1 MSSNG
6 YIINDF
12 LFNINEDFIEVDY
25 SFNTTSNYI
34 LNESLR
40 EYLVSI
46 KEEIGNYQQKWDIYK
61 KYTNKYEYI
70 NSAINNGT
78 IKYPIC
84 SYKPISR
91 SFFKMIEIL
100 NNFDFNF
107 EKNIS
112 SFHLAEGPGG
122 FIEALAN
129 YRNNKTDNYYGIT
142 LMDNNSDIPKWNKI
156 SNFMKQNKN
165 IKLLYGPKNDG
176 NLYLNHNL
184 LYFKEN
190 YSNKY
195 DFITADG
202 GFDYSIDF
210 NKQEENSLNLIFCE
224 VLYALILQ
232 KENGSF
238 ILKIFDIFHKVT
250 LEILYLLCYFYEKV
264 NIYKPLTSREANS
277 EKYIICKK
285 FKKKLN
291 YNKIIDKLT
300 KNFYDLENKKINN
313 IFKIDLNI
321 YYLNKIQE
329 INAIFGQ
336 QQIENIMNTINYI
349 KDTSTNH
356 NEKINKIKNNNIDKC
371 IKWCIHNNQPINK
384 EVINNREVTNNREV
398 INNTELINNTQLI
411 NNKQLD

>member
-1 MSSNG
+1 MSLNG

-12 LFNINEDFIEVDY
+12 LFNINEEYIEVDF
-25 SFNTTSNYI
+25 SCNTVSNYI

-40 EYLVSI
+40 EYLVNI
-46 KEEIGNYQQKWDIYK
+46 KEEIGNYQNKWDIYK

-70 NSAINNGT
+70 NTAIQTNINNNN

-107 EKNIS
+107 NKNIS

-129 YRNNKTDNYYGIT
+129 HRKNENDNYYGIT

-156 SNFMKQNKN
+156 SNFMKHNKN

-184 LYFKEN
+184 LYFKKY
-190 YSNKY
+190 YSNNY

-238 ILKIFDIFHKVT
+238 VLKIFDIFHKVT
-250 LEILYLLCYFYEKV
+250 LEIIYLLCYFYEKV

-277 EKYIICKK
+277 EKYIICTN

-291 YNKIIDKLT
+291 YDYIINKLIS
-300 KNFYDLENKKINN
+300 NFHNLEKKKISS
-313 IFKIDLNI
+313 IFKFNLNI

-349 KDTSTNH
+349 KDNSINH
-356 NEKINKIKNNNIDKC
+356 NEKINKIKNNNIEKC
-371 IKWCIHNNQPINK
+371 IKWCIQHNQPINK
-384 EVINNREVTNNREV
+384 EFINN
-398 INNTELINNTQLI
+398 
-411 NNKQLD
+411 